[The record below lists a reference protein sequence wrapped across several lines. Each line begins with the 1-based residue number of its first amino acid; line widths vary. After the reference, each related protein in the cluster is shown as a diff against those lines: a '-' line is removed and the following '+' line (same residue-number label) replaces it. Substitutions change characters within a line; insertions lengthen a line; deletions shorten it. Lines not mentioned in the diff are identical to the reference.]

1 MAISTKEELQFL
13 LHRGIEI
20 EKKFESFSA
29 WKGFVTLD
37 SANRKAVLTLAGDSH
52 KHRLDLEKMLEI
64 LGLEAP
70 TDEIP
75 NVKFDFEGMLDAEIL
90 QKIVEQDKIV
100 ADLYRELVE
109 QTDPKLVAVLF
120 GEKNVEFYYQ
130 TLNRFITDENRH
142 VGMVQ
147 VLSGRI
153 TRIL

>member
-1 MAISTKEELQFL
+1 MF
-13 LHRGIEI
+13 
-20 EKKFESFSA
+20 
-29 WKGFVTLD
+29 
-37 SANRKAVLTLAGDSH
+37 
-52 KHRLDLEKMLEI
+52 
-64 LGLEAP
+64 
-70 TDEIP
+70 
-75 NVKFDFEGMLDAEIL
+75 DAEIL

-109 QTDPKLVAVLF
+109 KTDPKLVAVLF

-130 TLNRFITDENRH
+130 TLNRLITDENRH